1 MLLATREIGTIYRS
15 AAILARVAGS
25 KKSKFRLIAKEIRQ
39 ISTQRKNGL
48 YVFFVNKYFWKIP
61 TYRFDFFFVFFKMIF
76 KMIFLFII

>member
-1 MLLATREIGTIYRS
+1 MLIFLATRKIGTIYRS

-25 KKSKFRLIAKEIRQ
+25 KKSKFRLIPKVIRQ

-61 TYRFDFFFVFFKMIF
+61 NYRFEIFFCFFQNDF
-76 KMIFLFII
+76 